1 MHIHFTNLGP
11 EKPVI
16 GTTRTDVQS
25 VVFVRLCMCV
35 CVCILRTQWLPPSLE
50 MSNPPTPNAGAG
62 KSRTL
67 SFNQRVLQASQS
79 LSRTCGEGR
88 PENSARIVF
97 PGKRADSGNGE
108 CCTESATH
116 RFAPAFALFTLGSLP
131 SLPNHPLWYFKN
143 H

>member
-1 MHIHFTNLGP
+1 MHIHFTILGP
-11 EKPVI
+11 KNLLSGRREP
-16 GTTRTDVQS
+16 TCNQWC
-25 VVFVRLCMCV
+25 LCACV
-35 CVCILRTQWLPPSLE
+35 CVCASFEHNSLLPPKSL
-50 MSNPPTPNAGAG
+50 TYLR
-62 KSRTL
+62 RTL
-67 SFNQRVLQASQS
+67 GLENLEHSLFNQRVLQASQS